1 MIQTAIDKITSLQPK
16 EQNAVWCVGEHLKG
30 FCRGNPHDA
39 DLIFHDLDIPE
50 MSLEKAEAQIEA
62 YAKSHRTGRNAC
74 VPPIVAEDILR
85 RFYHLTPRGERSTS
99 PILTAATKTDPQEP
113 TKAVSVDLDEFL

>member
-1 MIQTAIDKITSLQPK
+1 MIEQAINKITSLQPK
-16 EQNAVWCVGEHLKG
+16 EQNQVWCVGEQLKA

-50 MSLEKAEAQIEA
+50 MSLVEAEKKIKA
-62 YAKSHRTGRNAC
+62 YADSHKTGNCAC

-85 RFYHLTPRGERSTS
+85 KFYHLTPRGEQ
-99 PILTAATKTDPQEP
+99 PTDPIIISTAPPKEP
-113 TKAVSVDLDEFL
+113 EPPKAVSVDLDDFL